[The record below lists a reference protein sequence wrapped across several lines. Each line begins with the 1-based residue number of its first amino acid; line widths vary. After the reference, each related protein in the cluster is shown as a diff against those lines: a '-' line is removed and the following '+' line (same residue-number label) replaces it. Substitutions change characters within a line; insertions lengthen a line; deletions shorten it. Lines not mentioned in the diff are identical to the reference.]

1 MTTVIRLQLMLASS
15 VTKYYFLLNRS
26 GYKTILL
33 YFPFRFCLEEWFWF
47 HSCAIKSCPTP
58 RCTIIYGAVQSKVS
72 KYFSICLLT
81 DLWDCWL
88 LLTTCLSIILGYHKS
103 LSHNRV
109 LGLTQK
115 FGFVN
120 WLFKNSIY
128 HCTKIGIKWRMIFP
142 VVNAIYVIA
151 YEAWKKFRA
160 SMGFEPVAS
169 RY

>member
-1 MTTVIRLQLMLASS
+1 MVIKQFCCIFHIDS
-15 VTKYYFLLNRS
+15 VWKNDFDFIHVLLR
-26 GYKTILL
+26 
-33 YFPFRFCLEEWFWF
+33 
-47 HSCAIKSCPTP
+47 
-58 RCTIIYGAVQSKVS
+58 AVQRQDVQSSMERYKARWVNT
-72 KYFSICLLT
+72 YFSICLLT